1 LGGGEALMAESVVFQ
16 SCCGS
21 GFEPVDVADPPGQP
35 AEHLQAGRGFRP
47 NADRWNGKKHNPGCY
62 GHRP

>member
-1 LGGGEALMAESVVFQ
+1 MAESVVQ

-35 AEHLQAGRGFRP
+35 AEHLQAGRGIWP